1 MQIKAAPGSIVLV
14 FFMDLRLL
22 TLPMPPGASRR
33 RAGASF
39 LHILVLLLIL
49 PACSERTAAPVDRLA
64 VRVTETAI
72 APQSPGAADPASQRL
87 QAALAE
93 YRRIEAA
100 GGWPIV
106 PSGPKLELGATGSR
120 VARLRQRL
128 VASGDLVAAVS
139 RTEVFD
145 ADLAA
150 SVRRFQ
156 ARHGLLPD
164 GVVGPETL
172 AALDVPVG
180 ARIATIRLNL
190 DRTAGE
196 AREWGSR
203 YIAVNVPAASYQYVN
218 DGRPVLAGPVVAGRP
233 SWPTPRVESVIT
245 QMEFNPYWNVPA
257 SIAQREIWPI
267 VRRDP
272 GYLARNHMRVIEGR
286 IRQDPGPGNPLGAVK
301 FIFASP
307 YDVYLHDTNNR
318 ALFDRPNRLLSHG
331 CVRVSRALDLAR
343 QLLATDP
350 DWTGQRIDEAVASGR
365 TVRVALAR
373 PIALHIVY
381 DTAWVDEAGIV
392 QFRKD
397 VYGLDRK
404 LLAVRTTAADGESSS
419 CGGAEH

>member
-1 MQIKAAPGSIVLV
+1 MSVLH
-14 FFMDLRLL
+14 F
-22 TLPMPPGASRR
+22 
-33 RAGASF
+33 
-39 LHILVLLLIL
+39 LVLLLIL
-49 PACSERTAAPVDRLA
+49 AACSEQTAAPVDRLA
-64 VRVTETAI
+64 ARVTETAI
-72 APQSPGAADPASQRL
+72 VPQSPGAADPSARAADPASLRL

-106 PSGPKLELGATGSR
+106 PSGAKLELGTKGLR
-120 VARLRQRL
+120 VALLRQRL
-128 VASGDLVAAVS
+128 AASGDLVGAVS
-139 RTEVFD
+139 DAEVFD

-150 SVRRFQ
+150 SVRHFQ
-156 ARHGLLPD
+156 ARHGLLTD

-203 YIAVNVPAASYQYVN
+203 YIAVNVPAASYQYVS
-218 DGRPVLAGPVVAGRP
+218 DGRSVLAGPVVAGRP

-257 SIAQREIWPI
+257 SIAQREIWPT

-286 IRQDPGPGNPLGAVK
+286 IRQDPGPGNPLGVVK
-301 FIFASP
+301 FIFANP

-318 ALFDRPNRLLSHG
+318 ALFDRPNRFLSHG
-331 CVRVSRALDLAR
+331 CVRVSHALDLAR

-350 DWTGQRIDEAVASGR
+350 DWTEQRIDETLASGR
-365 TVRVALAR
+365 AVRVTLAR

-392 QFRKD
+392 QFRGD

-404 LLAVRTTAADGESSS
+404 LLAVRTTGADGESSS
-419 CGGAEH
+419 CGGAKH